1 MTVATTHQQDNTGCI
16 LVSKMVRRP
25 IFSRVVRTTTPKT
38 CQDSH
43 SPPLPVWIT
52 QRRKNLR
59 VTHEY
64 RTNHRHSLLPVK
76 HRLQRN
82 SGRRKDVFL
91 SLSFS
96 SLSLHSLQQ
105 NVRGCRSHV
114 QRVPRRCR
122 SRCPPALLTH
132 VSLRT
137 AGFLIAHIHEIERG
151 GGVSARTSTAPKIGL
166 RSKKGRQGVI
176 ARREKGRER
185 ER

>member
-1 MTVATTHQQDNTGCI
+1 MHPRFQDG
-16 LVSKMVRRP
+16 
-25 IFSRVVRTTTPKT
+25 TTPHLLSGGSN
-38 CQDSH
+38 DDAENV
-43 SPPLPVWIT
+43 PGFALPLRCGSKEKELP
-52 QRRKNLR
+52 

-166 RSKKGRQGVI
+166 RSKKGRRRVI
-176 ARREKGRER
+176 T
-185 ER
+185 

>member
-25 IFSRVVRTTTPKT
+25 IFSRVVRTTMPKT

-43 SPPLPVWIT
+43 CPSGVDHAKEKELP
-52 QRRKNLR
+52 

-166 RSKKGRQGVI
+166 RSKKGRRRVI
-176 ARREKGRER
+176 T
-185 ER
+185 